1 MKKNNETKQDD
12 AYLSKSLF
20 VRGVRCHKSLYL
32 HKYRPELK
40 DVVSEETEN
49 KFEIGFQIGDLAQG
63 LFPGGVIVPYEG
75 LSHKEQIE
83 MTASLIAKGCNTIYE
98 ATFFY
103 NGVFIKAD
111 ILHHGDNGWDVYE
124 VKASTSVR
132 DYHHFDAAVQ
142 YYVITGAGFTLSRV
156 FLVHVNS
163 QYVRQGEIEVDKL
176 FHKEDITAIAKE
188 KQIFV
193 VEEIE
198 RQREMLMGEE
208 PIVDIGSQCNKPYEC
223 DFIGHCWSHIPSPSV
238 FDFREI
244 GKPDGFA
251 LYRQGIVKMADVSPD
266 ILGWRQKLQLD
277 GLLHQKN
284 HIDVDAV
291 RNFLQSLWY
300 PLCFM
305 DFETTYMVSIPIYDG
320 TRPYQQVTFQFSAD
334 VINKP
339 GGELEHHE
347 FLADGTTN
355 PQREFVERLLAIV
368 PSNACVLVW
377 NQSFENTRLK
387 ELADAFPDKSGEVY
401 HLISNVR
408 DLMKPFQ
415 NKSIYHWQFDGAYS
429 IKAVLPALVPAL
441 SYDNLDISDG
451 AAASSAWLR
460 MVWSKDNEEKSAL
473 RKQLLQYC
481 HLDTLAMVRILEIMK
496 DMAK

>member
-1 MKKNNETKQDD
+1 M
-12 AYLSKSLF
+12 
-20 VRGVRCHKSLYL
+20 
-32 HKYRPELK
+32 
-40 DVVSEETEN
+40 
-49 KFEIGFQIGDLAQG
+49 
-63 LFPGGVIVPYEG
+63 
-75 LSHKEQIE
+75 
-83 MTASLIAKGCNTIYE
+83 
-98 ATFFY
+98 
-103 NGVFIKAD
+103 
-111 ILHHGDNGWDVYE
+111 
-124 VKASTSVR
+124 
-132 DYHHFDAAVQ
+132 
-142 YYVITGAGFTLSRV
+142 
-156 FLVHVNS
+156 
-163 QYVRQGEIEVDKL
+163 
-176 FHKEDITAIAKE
+176 
-188 KQIFV
+188 
-193 VEEIE
+193 
-198 RQREMLMGEE
+198 
-208 PIVDIGSQCNKPYEC
+208 
-223 DFIGHCWSHIPSPSV
+223 
-238 FDFREI
+238 
-244 GKPDGFA
+244 
-251 LYRQGIVKMADVSPD
+251 
-266 ILGWRQKLQLD
+266 QLD

-305 DFETTYMVSIPIYDG
+305 DFETTYMVPIPIYDG

-355 PQREFVERLLAIV
+355 PQREFVERLLTIV

-377 NQSFENTRLK
+377 NQSFENARLK
-387 ELADAFPDKSGEVY
+387 ELADAFPEKSSEID

-415 NKSIYHWQFDGAYS
+415 DKSIYHWQFNGAYS
-429 IKAVLPALVPAL
+429 IKAVLPALVPEL

-460 MVWSKDNEEKSAL
+460 MIQSKDDEEKSAI